1 MSKILETMQ
10 KAQEVQP
17 IGEKDGVKVV
27 TFEDAVALND
37 ADMLEPKQ
45 GVRTRAYNPDGTLAR
60 TSRMTTA
67 MNVESYFIN
76 RFKLKAKKLNVVVDY
91 RAIKEQATG
100 ACYLKQIPCYVFGR
114 DEANNLVLEKVTTVG
129 DTEFISDYINTLEPG
144 AMAQLLPLIAAH
156 GTNQTTSELP
166 I

>member
-1 MSKILETMQ
+1 MSRILETMQ

-17 IGEKDGVKVV
+17 IAEKDGVKVV

-37 ADMLEPKQ
+37 ADMLEPKE
-45 GVRTRAYNPDGTLAR
+45 GIKTRAYNPDGTLAR
-60 TSRMTTA
+60 TNRTTTA
-67 MNVESYFIN
+67 MNVDLYFIN
-76 RFKLKAKKLNVVVDY
+76 RYKLKAKKLHVVTDY
-91 RAIKEQATG
+91 RAIKEQASG
-100 ACYLKQIPCYVFGR
+100 NCYLKQIPCYIFGR
-114 DEANNLVLEKVTTVG
+114 DDANNLVLEKVTTVG

-144 AMAQLLPLIAAH
+144 AMAQLLPLIASH